1 MLPNATTNEPHRAK
15 ARKSLS
21 CNLNTRRWPFA
32 GLLACMML
40 LLTGC
45 LGDPAPLAS
54 TPTPALKAVQSPTE
68 LTLAQTAPSQD
79 VDPTNTAESTNT
91 PEASPTPTKN
101 PDLPLQGRR
110 IGLDPGHG
118 PRKDL
123 GAVLVD
129 PNTQKLILSEDELD
143 LDVAKRCRDILV
155 ARGAQVTLTRE
166 TKDSFTAPWPPD
178 TNGDG
183 IERGESDDLQ
193 ERIDILNAS
202 HAEVFLSIH
211 ANSAA
216 DPAKRG
222 GMQALYCATDD
233 CMYPQANKRL
243 GQIVLD
249 HLQAALEAQ
258 GVTIKKRELR
268 SDYWSD
274 TPGEAPTHLFMTG
287 PANPPHHPRAIQ
299 MPGITI
305 EALYVTSPDEAV
317 QLKKDSVR
325 QAIALAYADALQEFL
340 TSP

>member
-1 MLPNATTNEPHRAK
+1 MLNYVSRHEPDGSFPRRAASILAT
-15 ARKSLS
+15 LG
-21 CNLNTRRWPFA
+21 C
-32 GLLACMML
+32 L
-40 LLTGC
+40 LLILCGC
-45 LGDPAPLAS
+45 SGDPAPAPAATATPVVES
-54 TPTPALKAVQSPTE
+54 QNSPTSVAVADGVAAPPVQPTDTAEPTATPQPSATPTT
-68 LTLAQTAPSQD
+68 
-79 VDPTNTAESTNT
+79 DPG
-91 PEASPTPTKN
+91 K
-101 PDLPLQGRR
+101 PLEGRR

-129 PNTQKLILSEDELD
+129 PNTKKLILSEDELD

-155 ARGAQVTLTRE
+155 ARGARVTMTRE

-183 IERGESDDLQ
+183 IEQGVSDDLQ

-211 ANSAA
+211 ANSAG

-222 GMQALYCATDD
+222 GMQALYCGTDD
-233 CMYPQANKRL
+233 CLYPKENKRL

-249 HLQAALEAQ
+249 HLQAALEAN
-258 GVTIKKRELR
+258 GVPIKKRELR

-274 TPGEAPTHLFMTG
+274 TPGVAPTHLFMTG

-305 EALYVTSPDEAV
+305 EALYVTSPDEAT
-317 QLKKDSVR
+317 QLKRDSIR
-325 QAIALAYADALQEFL
+325 QAIAVAYADALQEFL
-340 TSP
+340 TGKK